1 MRMRLGQV
9 AWILAIATPP
19 CLAQSALAIRSS
31 SDILL
36 PVAGPAVSSPVS
48 RVTASRSAPI
58 HLVQASPGA
67 PVDIAPIAPVVSP
80 KFEIRRYLTEGN
92 MLLTQERIHQV
103 LAPFTGMNKDFGDVQ
118 RALEALQGA
127 YQTAGYGGVEIR
139 LPEQELKAWGGQ
151 VHRD

>member
-1 MRMRLGQV
+1 MRLGQV
-9 AWILAIATPP
+9 AWVLAIATPP
-19 CLAQSALAIRSS
+19 CLAQSAVALRPYSDISYPVPGSVSS
-31 SDILL
+31 S
-36 PVAGPAVSSPVS
+36 PASGEIS
-48 RVTASRSAPI
+48 RQSAPI
-58 HLVQASPGA
+58 HLAQAA
-67 PVDIAPIAPVVSP
+67 PAATVDIAPIAPVVSP